1 MAELGKPI
9 ISAAFARRA
18 TQKQDR
24 AEQVL
29 EAQRVAAEYAREQT
43 LADMLGDTLVQK
55 EVPEEVPTDETPVA
69 KPKRTR
75 TKKTVD

>member
-1 MAELGKPI
+1 MAALGKPI
-9 ISAAFARRA
+9 RSAAFTR
-18 TQKQDR
+18 TGT
-24 AEQVL
+24 
-29 EAQRVAAEYAREQT
+29 AEYVREQT

-55 EVPEEVPTDETPVA
+55 EVPKEVPTDETPVA

>member
-1 MAELGKPI
+1 MAALGKPI
-9 ISAAFARRA
+9 RSAAFTRTG
-18 TQKQDR
+18 TQEQDR

-55 EVPEEVPTDETPVA
+55 EVPTDETPVA

-75 TKKTVD
+75 AKKTVD

>member
-1 MAELGKPI
+1 MAALGKPI
-9 ISAAFARRA
+9 RSAAFTR
-18 TQKQDR
+18 TGTQDR
-24 AEQVL
+24 TEQVL

-55 EVPEEVPTDETPVA
+55 EVPTDETLVA

>member
-1 MAELGKPI
+1 MAALGEPI
-9 ISAAFARRA
+9 RSAAFTRTD
-18 TQKQDR
+18 TQKKDR

-55 EVPEEVPTDETPVA
+55 EVPTEVPTDETPVA

>member
-1 MAELGKPI
+1 MAALGKPI
-9 ISAAFARRA
+9 RSAAFTRTG
-18 TQKQDR
+18 TQAQDR
-24 AEQVL
+24 A
-29 EAQRVAAEYAREQT
+29 QT

-55 EVPEEVPTDETPVA
+55 EVPKEVPTDETPVA